1 MTQVTVSNGLLA
13 SLPPALR
20 TAQDAIA
27 LPEVQAMLKKLADY
41 NLGICMP
48 HMHCETTGR
57 FQVLPDDML
66 QIEDGLEVFFETV
79 DNIKARS
86 NPMVPVAWAW
96 RDGLSA
102 MSMCY
107 SYCQSE
113 SDDEEGTT
121 AMHKIKHRK
130 QD

>member
-20 TAQDAIA
+20 TAQGAIA

-107 SYCQSE
+107 SYCELE
-113 SDDEEGTT
+113 SDDEDGRRG
-121 AMHKIKHRK
+121 MHRQKHRREP
-130 QD
+130 